1 MVKQVR
7 TFETLII
14 DEKQRLSLLFK
25 IAKGEEIPAK
35 KLDFTIHDEAV
46 YRLIDLFMYRNPSR
60 LAGVYALLQGT
71 EFETLIYNKPVKFR
85 KNEKG
90 LV

>member
-1 MVKQVR
+1 MNTVR
-7 TFETLII
+7 TFDNLII

-25 IAKGEEIPAK
+25 LAKGEEVVAK
-35 KLDFTIHDEAV
+35 KMDFTITDEGI
-46 YRLIDLFMYRNPSR
+46 YKLIDLFTYRSPTR
-60 LAGVYALLQGT
+60 LAGVYAILQGT
-71 EFETLIYNKPVKFR
+71 EFEGLIYNKPVKFR

>member
-1 MVKQVR
+1 MNKVR

-25 IAKGEEIPAK
+25 LAKGEEVCSK
-35 KLDFTIHDEAV
+35 KLDFTITDEGV
-46 YRLIDLFMYRNPSR
+46 YNLMNLFMYRTPTR
-60 LAGVYALLQGT
+60 LAGVYAILQGT
-71 EFETLIYNKPVKFR
+71 EFEKLIYNKPVKCR